1 MDGTRKTHDGRL
13 EGKAEG
19 KRKNVPVLLLAP
31 HVLQTVVGVQEHD
44 KPRLLEGSPYGLE
57 GGIVEA
63 LAKPTRPPDNASQV
77 GKGRDLLNGAQERLG
92 RRLWDEGEEAEAI

>member
-1 MDGTRKTHDGRL
+1 MDGTKKTHDGRL

-19 KRKNVPVLLLAP
+19 KRENVPVLLFAP

-44 KPRLLEGSPYGLE
+44 KPRLLERSPYGLE

-63 LAKPTRPPDNASQV
+63 LAKPTRAHDNASQV
-77 GKGRDLLNGAQERLG
+77 GEGRDLLNGAQQRLG
-92 RRLWDEGEEAEAI
+92 RRLWDEG